1 MTENSSEGMATT
13 ASVNSSNS
21 LQEKQKAATGEI
33 TNNNDSRRG
42 NERTRRE
49 NNIIHVSKTYEG
61 DTPEIGAVLALQNEN
76 VDKKANF
83 SVFCERIGTYI
94 MKEYKNGE
102 DVVAVTKDITVDIVD
117 TFKTE
122 KKPDNLTAA
131 EKRSEVDVE
140 IKKEEIKAY
149 VRDLKTL
156 ESNLKKIYSLVFGN
170 CTDGVRTLIK
180 SEDLY
185 EEKSKLFDCV
195 WILKTCKSIVCGVDT
210 KASPRLSL
218 HTALLSFLLLKQYG
232 NESNDAYLTRF
243 KSSCETLI
251 LAGGAHIFVSEQMMN
266 KKIADAT
273 TKELVEEKEK
283 MKAIFF
289 ILRSDESR
297 YKDLLKDLK
306 SSAYRGRDEYPT
318 TLTNGFDLL
327 VRESGIF

>member
-117 TFKTE
+117 MFKKK
-122 KKPDNLTAA
+122 KKPENLTA
-131 EKRSEVDVE
+131 
-140 IKKEEIKAY
+140 
-149 VRDLKTL
+149 
-156 ESNLKKIYSLVFGN
+156 
-170 CTDGVRTLIK
+170 
-180 SEDLY
+180 
-185 EEKSKLFDCV
+185 EEK
-195 WILKTCKSIVCGVDT
+195 
-210 KASPRLSL
+210 
-218 HTALLSFLLLKQYG
+218 
-232 NESNDAYLTRF
+232 NLT
-243 KSSCETLI
+243 L
-251 LAGGAHIFVSEQMMN
+251 M
-266 KKIADAT
+266 
-273 TKELVEEKEK
+273 
-283 MKAIFF
+283 
-289 ILRSDESR
+289 
-297 YKDLLKDLK
+297 
-306 SSAYRGRDEYPT
+306 
-318 TLTNGFDLL
+318 
-327 VRESGIF
+327 